1 MAEFVAQI
9 DKWIAANQE
18 RMRAVKNASIQR
30 VIEIAQEPVGGGGN
44 MPVDTGFLRASL
56 QVAVGNV
63 QFTPREPPPEGRT
76 SYAWMPEEVSLVLAN
91 APLEASI
98 SCGWLAV
105 YGRRVEYGF
114 SGTDSLGRTYNQQ
127 GRAFLRRAAQR
138 WPQFVDAASAELRI
152 RVEGAG

>member
-44 MPVDTGFLRASL
+44 MPVDTGFLRAS
-56 QVAVGNV
+56 QRTAIGNV
-63 QFTPREPPPEGRT
+63 EFTPREPPVERGTYTWSPD
-76 SYAWMPEEVSLVLAN
+76 EVSLVLAG
-91 APLEASI
+91 APLEASLSI
-98 SCGWLAV
+98 GWSAV
-105 YGRRVEYGF
+105 YARRVEYGF
-114 SGTDSLGRTYNQQ
+114 SGTDSLGRVYNQQ

-138 WPQFVDAASAELRI
+138 WPSIVDAVSAELRV
-152 RVEGAG
+152 RTEGAG

>member
-9 DKWIAANQE
+9 DKWIAANTE
-18 RMRAVKNASIQR
+18 RVRAVKNEAIMR
-30 VIEIAQEPVGGGGN
+30 TVEAAQVPVGAGGN
-44 MPVDTGFLRASL
+44 LPVATGFLRASL
-56 QVAVGNV
+56 QVAVGKV
-63 QFTPREPPPEGRT
+63 EFTPREPPPEGRT

-114 SGTDSLGRTYNQQ
+114 SGTDSLGRVYNQQ

-138 WPQFVDAASAELRI
+138 WPAIVDQVSAELRI
-152 RVEGAG
+152 RTETSG